1 MLPEVHVIR
10 LGRMSY
16 APAWDL
22 QRQLQAELI
31 TAKRSGITGD
41 AAPSHKLLIVEHP
54 PVFTLGKNGSDT
66 HLLASAELLKSRG
79 AEYVEVD
86 RGGDITFHGPGQLV
100 AYPILDL
107 DRITYSDGKKGT
119 DIHKYLRELEEAVI
133 GVAAE
138 YGISSDRVEGRTGV
152 WVNAD
157 ERGPERKI
165 CAMGIRCSRWVT
177 MHGIAL
183 NATTDLTYFD
193 LIVPCGITDRG
204 VTSLEKEIGQHVDL
218 DIVSNQFLRHF
229 ADRFDVHLT
238 ELPEGQSFVAPATV
252 SANFPEA
259 AVAQL

>member
-1 MLPEVHVIR
+1 MHPEVHVIR

-22 QRQLQAELI
+22 QRQLQTELI
-31 TAKRSGITGD
+31 AAKRAGITGD
-41 AAPSHKLLIVEHP
+41 DAPAHKLLLVEHP
-54 PVFTLGKNGSDT
+54 HVFTLGKNGTSA
-66 HLLASAELLKSRG
+66 HLLASAELLKRHD

-86 RGGDITFHGPGQLV
+86 RGGDITYHGPGQLV

-157 ERGPERKI
+157 EYGPERKI

-183 NATTDLTYFD
+183 NINTDLSYFN

-204 VTSLEKEIGQHVDL
+204 VTSIAKEIRQPVDI
-218 DIVSNQFLRHF
+218 DVVSNNFLQHF
-229 ADRFDVHLT
+229 ADRFHVQLV
-238 ELPEGQSFVAPATV
+238 ELPESQPLVVHNEFHEAAPA
-252 SANFPEA
+252 
-259 AVAQL
+259 